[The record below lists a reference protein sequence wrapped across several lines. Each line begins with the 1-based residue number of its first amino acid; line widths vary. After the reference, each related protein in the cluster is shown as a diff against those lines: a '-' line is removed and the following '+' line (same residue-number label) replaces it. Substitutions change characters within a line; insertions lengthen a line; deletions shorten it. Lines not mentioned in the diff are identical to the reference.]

1 MLLTQLKYGGERE
14 RVIKCIFYHPN
25 FESKE
30 KERGRE
36 KVGDEVGGRE
46 KVREDY
52 GKSGC

>member
-1 MLLTQLKYGGERE
+1 MLLTQLKYGGERERE

-36 KVGDEVGGRE
+36 KVGDEEGGTE
-46 KVREDY
+46 KVR
-52 GKSGC
+52 KN